1 MSKTIA
7 ILGKG
12 GVGKTTVSA
21 CLVKAIAG
29 SGEARVLAIDA
40 DPAGSLAL
48 ALAMTPERTV
58 NDVRVDVI
66 ESIKA
71 ASGNKTDLAASLDYR
86 LWEALSERGN
96 IAFLSVGRPEEEG
109 CYCQLNTLLR
119 EAIEGLADG
128 FDATIIDAEAG
139 IEQVNRRVMRSVD
152 AVLLVTD
159 TSLKGLNVAASIG
172 SVLQDAVETKTVKLV
187 ANKVRDAAE
196 LEALKSHSQIE
207 IFAWIPE
214 DDTVRQ
220 FDNQG
225 LSFLDLPACPAFEA
239 IQQQIVSRIFSGE
252 NLCKQR

>member
-1 MSKTIA
+1 MPKTIA

-21 CLVKAIAG
+21 CLVKAIAE
-29 SGEARVLAIDA
+29 SGKARVLAIDA
-40 DPAGSLAL
+40 DPAGSLGL
-48 ALAMTPERTV
+48 ALAISPDRTV
-58 NDVRVDVI
+58 NDVRVDII

-71 ASGNKTDLAASLDYR
+71 TSTNKTDLAASLDYR

-119 EAIEGLADG
+119 EAIEGLAGG
-128 FDATIIDAEAG
+128 FDAIIIDAEAG

-172 SVLQDAVETKTVKLV
+172 TVVQEAVDTKDVMLI
-187 ANKVRDAAE
+187 ANKVRDGAE
-196 LEALKSHSQIE
+196 LEAMKLHSEIK

-220 FDNQG
+220 FDNEG
-225 LSFLDLPACPAFEA
+225 LSFLDLPSCPAFQA
-239 IQQQIVSRIFSGE
+239 IEQQIVSAIFNGGGPA
-252 NLCKQR
+252 